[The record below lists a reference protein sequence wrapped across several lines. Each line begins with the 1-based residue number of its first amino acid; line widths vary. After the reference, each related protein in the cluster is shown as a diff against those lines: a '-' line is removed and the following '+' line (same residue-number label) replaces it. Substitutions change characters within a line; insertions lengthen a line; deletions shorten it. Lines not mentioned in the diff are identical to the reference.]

1 MIEDEVLFTPQL
13 ATVVVELQR
22 DISAILDT
30 HLGVSYTE
38 FCLLASLQSHGGTM
52 LLSDFP
58 TSIGANANTVVAAS
72 SRLDEKGLVLK
83 EKSSEDKRVIVLR
96 NTEKTLPLVQEGC
109 TRVYAHLYATVWKN
123 HSDEDIREIM
133 YSFGE
138 QHKTLHID
146 PIEVNTICHPIMTP
160 AYFMALSGILSRW
173 SSEVK
178 TYSGLSLTEFRYL
191 SLLESRPRPLN
202 CSQLAAMLFLDRS
215 SISSITASL
224 KEKELI
230 IVERGKDKRS
240 NLVSLTEKGA
250 VCAALVNAK
259 LSRATAVLYA
269 DIDPALKT
277 KTNELHMRMYT
288 THVT

>member
-13 ATVVVELQR
+13 ATVAVELQK

-30 HLGVSYTE
+30 YLGVSYTE
-38 FCLLASLQSHGGTM
+38 FCLLASLQSHKGIM

-72 SRLDEKGLVLK
+72 SRLHEKGLISK
-83 EKSSEDKRVIVLR
+83 EKSPEDKRVIVLH
-96 NTEKTLPLVQEGC
+96 NTEKSLSLVQEGFE
-109 TRVYAHLYATVWKN
+109 RVYDHLYATVWKN
-123 HSDEDIREIM
+123 HSDEDIQEIM

-138 QHKTLHID
+138 QHKILNIE

-160 AYFMALSGILSRW
+160 AYFMALAGILSRW
-173 SSEVK
+173 SSEVR

-191 SLLESRPRPLN
+191 ALLESRPRPLN

-215 SISSITASL
+215 SISSITAAL
-224 KEKELI
+224 KNRELI
-230 IVERGKDKRS
+230 VVERGEDKRT
-240 NLVSLTEKGA
+240 NVVSLTEKGA
-250 VCAALVNAK
+250 VCTALVNAK
-259 LSRATAVLYA
+259 LSRVTALLYA
-269 DIDPALKT
+269 NIDPALKT